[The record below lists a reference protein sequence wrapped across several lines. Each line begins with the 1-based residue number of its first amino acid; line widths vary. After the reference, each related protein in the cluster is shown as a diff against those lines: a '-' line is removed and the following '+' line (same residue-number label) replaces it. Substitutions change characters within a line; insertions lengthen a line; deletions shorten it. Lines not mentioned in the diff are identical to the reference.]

1 MEYRT
6 PRLCNLILPTV
17 SLSLVASVALAS
29 RDRWI
34 TSNIQW
40 MQIVHLAEKCV
51 SITYQASCILFYK
64 FGCDDVEAVP
74 PVVVMF

>member
-51 SITYQASCILFYK
+51 SITYQASCILFYV
-64 FGCDDVEAVP
+64 GCDDVEAVP